1 MNRQQ
6 NNEREFMAIA
16 RSPLVLSLELAAL
29 VGIICTFVAIGQ
41 FWGRLPET
49 IPIHFGLTGQPQNWG
64 NKPILCLLPTVGTL
78 IYLIFTFSP
87 YFSQLFDNSLPI
99 PEEQAQHLSQIVREL
114 FAWMKVQIIWLFF
127 FIEWQIIQVS
137 LGNSQTIATTFI
149 FTALIFLGGTI
160 GFYYQQAD
168 L

>member
-49 IPIHFGLTGQPQNWG
+49 IPIHFGITGQPQNWG

-137 LGNSQTIATTFI
+137 LGNSHTVATTFI
-149 FTALIFLGGTI
+149 HPSSLH
-160 GFYYQQAD
+160 
-168 L
+168 